1 MAHFAELDDNNI
13 VLRVYVVHDE
23 DTKNSEGQESEE
35 VGQQFLTN
43 IFGGRWLQTSY
54 NSTFRNKFA
63 GITDIYDEIKDVFIS
78 ASPYPSWILNEE
90 TFCWEPPIPEIE
102 DGIKRKWN
110 EETTSWIEVEV

>member
-1 MAHFAELDDNNI
+1 MAHFAELDENNV

-43 IFGGRWLQTSY
+43 IFGGRWIQTSY
-54 NSTFRNKFA
+54 NSNFRNKFA
-63 GITDIYDEIKDVFIS
+63 GISDIYDELKDAFIS

-90 TFCWEPPIPEIE
+90 TLIWESPVPEIN
-102 DGIKRKWN
+102 DGTKRTWDEN
-110 EETTSWIEVEV
+110 TLSWEEVK